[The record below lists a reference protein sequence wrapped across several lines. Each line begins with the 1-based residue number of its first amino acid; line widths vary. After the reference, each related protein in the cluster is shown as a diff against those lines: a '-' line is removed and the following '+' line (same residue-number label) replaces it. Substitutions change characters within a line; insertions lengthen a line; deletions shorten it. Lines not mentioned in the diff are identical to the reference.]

1 MRKAKKTAEK
11 TAKILGVCIS
21 DKKGIPKTNVG
32 KANLIENHGVEND
45 AHAGLEGFEKRQ
57 VSLIGIETHK
67 KMKEL
72 GIDVKIGDFAENIC
86 TEGVILH
93 ELPVGTK
100 MYIGNVELEITQIG
114 KECHTA
120 CAIRKKVGDCPMP
133 REGIFAKVVTGGEI
147 SVDDTI
153 EIL

>member
-1 MRKAKKTAEK
+1 MIKETK

-32 KANLIENHGVEND
+32 KATLVVNHGVEND

-57 VSLIGIETHK
+57 VSLIGIETHR
-67 KMKEL
+67 KMKDR

-93 ELPVGTK
+93 ELPIGTK
-100 MYIGNVELEITQIG
+100 MYIGDVELEITQIG
-114 KECHTA
+114 KECHTG
-120 CAIRKKVGDCPMP
+120 CAIKKQVGDCPMP
-133 REGIFAKVVTGGEI
+133 REGIFVKVITGGEI

-153 EIL
+153 EII